1 MSKLTQTIGQCLRH
15 CRQEKGY
22 SQEILA
28 ELAGLHPTYIG
39 QVERGEKNITVD
51 SLAKITGAL
60 GISMA
65 QVLAGA
71 EEPPAEPGYPR
82 KAYDLLSGC
91 SPERQ
96 AALYQILALAR
107 DLPPR

>member
-1 MSKLTQTIGQCLRH
+1 MSKLTQTIGQRLRH

-65 QVLAGA
+65 QVLAGRRS
-71 EEPPAEPGYPR
+71 PRQSRDIPAKPMT
-82 KAYDLLSGC
+82 C
-91 SPERQ
+91 
-96 AALYQILALAR
+96 
-107 DLPPR
+107 

>member
-1 MSKLTQTIGQCLRH
+1 MSKLTQTIGQRLRH

-39 QVERGEKNITVD
+39 QVKNITVD

-91 SPERQ
+91 SSERQ
-96 AALYQILALAR
+96 AALYQLLEAAR